1 MQHIQVYIIKNSP
14 FPPFPSSPSFDQ
26 WLLISPALHTGAR
39 EEKSFTCVVSLD
51 LDSKWPLKAQMWS
64 EDSGNPPASPSALC
78 WVANEDIFVLRET
91 LLGYEYNFLLGGK
104 TSSSQG

>member
-51 LDSKWPLKAQMWS
+51 LDSKWPLKAQMW
-64 EDSGNPPASPSALC
+64 
-78 WVANEDIFVLRET
+78 WVANEGIFVLRET